1 MRIRRKTTKRE
12 HRWLLGA
19 FCLIWA
25 TTPLAL
31 SAQDM
36 RPLSLKESLE
46 AAVKHER
53 VVAAQ
58 SIAQAAQAE
67 IRIADR
73 APAPTLS
80 GSLASID
87 LEHGVGTGP
96 LFTGKPLDKGLAL
109 DWTWERGEKRSYRTN
124 VSKAQALAL
133 VAESQEVIK
142 QQQLIV

>member
-73 APAPTLS
+73 APARADDHRLARPG
-80 GSLASID
+80 GSPPRVLGTPPDARKAPPERARNSF
-87 LEHGVGTGP
+87 EKKKKHNGVGGVKEKTREMMP
-96 LFTGKPLDKGLAL
+96 TRLIQSEQLHV
-109 DWTWERGEKRSYRTN
+109 ER
-124 VSKAQALAL
+124 V
-133 VAESQEVIK
+133 
-142 QQQLIV
+142 